1 MGSLL
6 DGGPYMNKLLLNAI
20 YFQGSLYSQQNG
32 SLTEA
37 TDDAY
42 PGMQFYSRFC
52 ELLGNEIGQA
62 SITTVLGLLICGT
75 SLIHRGCIDS
85 GWMYC
90 WIANKMVI
98 ELNRNLTNPHSDSGD
113 SVAPSP
119 IDEDA
124 RDEAQRR
131 LYLGAISI
139 DVSNSLYLGRKPYFD
154 AEHLEHLPP
163 LLDTY
168 EEMEDWVPYSDSRFE
183 DDELHTSAKLYEP
196 CVAHSVSTFEARV
209 RLLRICS
216 NILRMSDGD
225 SQGNASTGTEGVEA
239 EFHAEV
245 LQWKSSLP
253 AHLCFESQL
262 HLVPPHQIELM

>member
-1 MGSLL
+1 
-6 DGGPYMNKLLLNAI
+6 
-20 YFQGSLYSQQNG
+20 
-32 SLTEA
+32 
-37 TDDAY
+37 
-42 PGMQFYSRFC
+42 
-52 ELLGNEIGQA
+52 
-62 SITTVLGLLICGT
+62 
-75 SLIHRGCIDS
+75 
-85 GWMYC
+85 
-90 WIANKMVI
+90 MVI
-98 ELNRNLTNPHSDSGD
+98 ELNRNLTSPHSDSGH

-119 IDEDA
+119 IDEDV

-154 AEHLEHLPP
+154 AEDLGHLPP

-168 EEMEDWVPYSDSRFE
+168 EEMEDWIPYSDSRFS

-216 NILRMSDGD
+216 NILRIFGRD
-225 SQGNASTGTEGVEA
+225 SQRNAYTGAEEA
-239 EFHAEV
+239 ETEFHAEI
-245 LQWKSSLP
+245 LQWKLSLP

-262 HLVPPHQIELM
+262 YPVPPHQIELV